1 MKKNV
6 FNKLIL
12 VVIVTLSVLST
23 ILYMNPTDV
32 ATDSGFDSGG
42 SSGGSSSHSSGGSSG
57 SAKGNPTGFTILAI
71 IVTGVIIYTII
82 KMKKEVK
89 QEMINDQAL
98 AEGKDLLVSE
108 EEFEKLI
115 KNETKKEFVKK
126 RYEDYLAIQYAW
138 MDFNYDTL
146 REKTSNELYNQYNMQ
161 LETLKQK
168 HQKNIMKDFELVTG
182 ALTKLSKENDK
193 IYATVELTVKF
204 YDFIINEDTQ
214 KVVKGRQ
221 KTRIELEYEMV
232 FVKNINTNAATY
244 CPNCGAKLKDKNTD
258 TCEFCGSK
266 ITAGSNEWLLTTK
279 KALSQERTFN

>member
-23 ILYMNPTDV
+23 ILYINPTDV

-42 SSGGSSSHSSGGSSG
+42 SSGGGSSHSSGGTG
-57 SAKGNPTGFTILAI
+57 RAKGDPTGFTILAI
-71 IVTGVIIYTII
+71 IVTGVIIYTSI

-89 QEMINDQAL
+89 QEMINEQAL

-108 EEFEKLI
+108 EDFEKLI

-138 MDFNYDTL
+138 MDFNYAVL

-168 HQKNIMKDFELVTG
+168 HQKNVMKDFEFVSG

-193 IYATVELTVKF
+193 IYATIELTVKF
-204 YDFIINEDTQ
+204 YDFIIDEDTQ
-214 KVVKGRQ
+214 KVVKGRT

-232 FVKNINTNAATY
+232 FVKNINTNDGTY

-266 ITAGSNEWLLTTK
+266 ITKGSNEWLLATK
-279 KALSQERTFN
+279 KALNQEKTFN